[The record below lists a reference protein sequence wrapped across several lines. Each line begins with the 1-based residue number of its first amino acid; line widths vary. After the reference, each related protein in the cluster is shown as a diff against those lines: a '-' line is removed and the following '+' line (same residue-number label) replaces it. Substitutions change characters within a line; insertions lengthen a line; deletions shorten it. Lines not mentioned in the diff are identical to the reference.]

1 MWVFKNKLKCKV
13 TVVFF
18 SQRLHVFFTCSFYFH
33 IDGFLSITIYK
44 STEHKELSSCSVEQV
59 QDVLAPVLD
68 SDHIINLTLN
78 RAIQGTFAT

>member
-44 STEHKELSSCSVEQV
+44 STERKELSSCSVE
-59 QDVLAPVLD
+59 
-68 SDHIINLTLN
+68 
-78 RAIQGTFAT
+78 